1 MTHTPLVIGIA
12 SGKGGVGKTTV
23 AINLAVALQQAGK
36 RVMLFDADM
45 GLANAQIALGQRIQ
59 FHLGHVL
66 AGDKTLREVCVK
78 TPQGLYLVPGGSG
91 VQELASLDT
100 LASGGI
106 VQAFDEFQS
115 EIDVLLV
122 DCAAGIAAQVL
133 TFLRATQHRFIV
145 VKDEPSSIAD
155 AYGTIKVM
163 SQSGLEHGIH
173 LVPNGMDSEDSGR
186 KLHARLND
194 VTNRFLGLGLG
205 YAGTITQ
212 DELLLAALRQQK
224 SILEFAPG
232 SAATRDF
239 KRLAQASLML
249 PAQSHEPAG
258 LGFFRS

>member
-23 AINLAVALQQAGK
+23 AVNLAVALQQAGK

-66 AGDKTLREVCVK
+66 AGEKSLREVSVK
-78 TPQGLYLVPGGSG
+78 TAQGLWLIPGGSG

-106 VQAFDEFQS
+106 VQAFDEFQND
-115 EIDVLLV
+115 IDVLIV
-122 DCAAGIAAQVL
+122 DCAAGISAQVL
-133 TFLRATQHRFIV
+133 TFLRAVQHRMIV

-155 AYGTIKVM
+155 AYGTIKVLA
-163 SQSGLEHGIH
+163 QSGLEQGIH
-173 LVPNGMDSEDSGR
+173 LIPNGMDSEEAGR

-194 VTNRFLGLGLG
+194 VATRFLGLSLG
-205 YAGTITQ
+205 YAGSVTH
-212 DELLLAALRQQK
+212 DELVLSALRQQK
-224 SILEFAPG
+224 SVLEFAPG
-232 SAATRDF
+232 TSATRDF
-239 KRLAQASLML
+239 KRLAQSVLSL
-249 PAQSHEPAG
+249 PAASHEPAG

>member
-1 MTHTPLVIGIA
+1 MTHTPLVLGIA

-23 AINLAVALQQAGK
+23 AVNLAVALQQAGR

-66 AGDKTLREVCVK
+66 AGEKTLREVSVK
-78 TPQGLYLVPGGSG
+78 TPQGLVLIPGGSG

-106 VQAFDEFQS
+106 VQAFEEFQG

-122 DCAAGIAAQVL
+122 DCAAGISTQVL
-133 TFLRATQHRFIV
+133 TFLRATQHRLIV

-155 AYGTIKVM
+155 AYGTIKVLA
-163 SQSGLEHGIH
+163 QSGLEEGIY
-173 LVPNGMDSEDSGR
+173 LIPNGMESEDSGR
-186 KLHARLND
+186 KLYARLSE
-194 VTNRFLGLGLG
+194 VATRFLGLSLG
-205 YAGTITQ
+205 YLGSISQ
-212 DELLLAALRQQK
+212 DELVLSALRQQR
-224 SILEFAPG
+224 SVLEFAPG
-232 SAATRDF
+232 STATRDF
-239 KRLAQASLML
+239 KRLAQSALSLT
-249 PAQSHEPAG
+249 PTSHEPAG